1 MKVRVDHDLC
11 SGDGICVEVAPE
23 IFEMNEDDQ
32 AVVIV
37 DTVPAEHEDAV
48 REAAESCPEGCIYI
62 EE

>member
-1 MKVRVDHDLC
+1 
-11 SGDGICVEVAPE
+11 VEVAPE